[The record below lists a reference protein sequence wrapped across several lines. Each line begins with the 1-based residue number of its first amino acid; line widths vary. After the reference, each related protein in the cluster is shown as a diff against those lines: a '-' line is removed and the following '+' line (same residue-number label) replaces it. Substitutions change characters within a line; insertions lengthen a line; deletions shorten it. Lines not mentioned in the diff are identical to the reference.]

1 MLNSTALEELV
12 MLLSEMSPGP
22 MKKIISSISSTSSQ
36 QTRNSSQHAHPHAT
50 PHTNVSPASSDKYR
64 PTEKL
69 PGPSKANYIDSSIA
83 EVYTDKAIENKIVAG
98 RKQYTTVLK
107 EIHTRRSIRPL
118 NLPQF
123 PIDNRKQGI
132 LSLRCSKGYLRFD
145 TCYAAQRKFLDDLIA
160 LRKHR
165 PTMTQFNYILAD
177 SERSLSSTH
186 PIPPPLEL
194 INASVIPVE
203 AHMML
208 ERTKAHGITPKKTG
222 SMATFFNPYS
232 KKSDALSGQPT
243 LVAEGEERTI
253 LVKFNNRLGINLD
266 VPCCELE
273 FSTTVNESIEAPP
286 LSFTIPSKSK
296 DFAVCFPF
304 KVLQLGR
311 FDKIDPETNA
321 LSTNEPFELLGL
333 RVTIFDRCF
342 FLALPE
348 LGKDF
353 KLEESLIPQPASM
366 YQRTSHDKPT
376 RKGQSPV
383 KLEAVPPQ
391 PNLFVSFLG
400 AFTPLADSA
409 VIPVH
414 ISDGEIF
421 TIPTFRLENDHGS
434 GDGKLVQLQIL
445 SAGLPGIPDEVI
457 YDSHASIK
465 VEDDLSDTSSNDFE
479 ELMEE
484 DGLPPLRM
492 KALCDDVSI
501 EKVNGKSGQG
511 SSITFQMAAAHD
523 LGRQLEYKKH
533 NIRLRFR
540 YRGLSNDKATLIWRR
555 REVKLNVVRVKGPR
569 ISSMT
574 FRPDLSWGSA
584 VYELSKSLSQQ
595 IDKSKRSKLHANEVS
610 SKMSTNFSGDDIVVL
625 VAVANECKS
634 TIILSNKAGRVGGF
648 DGSPMPTVRVTSGV
662 SVKIPVV
669 IERIPLKN
677 LNGEIVD
684 VAQELIT
691 RTALQW
697 ISEEGDGVD
706 AKERIRTGRVRIP
719 QRCLKQLIHDYPSF
733 LSKICQVPVSVNVSV
748 KDHDVNEVI
757 VTKPGDFIEVSMCF
771 KFQGLWQCFSL
782 L

>member
-1 MLNSTALEELV
+1 

-22 MKKIISSISSTSSQ
+22 MKKMSSSIRSNQSSQ
-36 QTRNSSQHAHPHAT
+36 PSPYISNVNDVKPYPALGTRDTETNTGNENPSHPPKINKDQRVLT
-50 PHTNVSPASSDKYR
+50 PSRKEESKEEEPA
-64 PTEKL
+64 
-69 PGPSKANYIDSSIA
+69 
-83 EVYTDKAIENKIVAG
+83 ENGLVAG
-98 RKQYTTVLK
+98 RKQYATVLK
-107 EIHTRRSIRPL
+107 EIHARQIVRPL
-118 NLPQF
+118 DLPQF
-123 PIDNRKQGI
+123 PVNGEN
-132 LSLRCSKGYLRFD
+132 LEVMSFRCSKGYLRFD
-145 TCYAAQRKFLDDLIA
+145 ACYAAQRKFLDDLVM
-160 LRKHR
+160 LRKNR
-165 PTMTQFNYILAD
+165 PTITQFNYLDYISND
-177 SERSLSSTH
+177 SIRDSS
-186 PIPPPLEL
+186 IPPPLEL
-194 INASVIPVE
+194 INASVVPLDADMV
-203 AHMML
+203 L
-208 ERTKAHGITPKKTG
+208 ERTKAHGVAPKKTG

-232 KKSDALSGQPT
+232 KKSDAMAGQPT

-273 FSTTVNESIEAPP
+273 FSTTIHESIEAPP
-286 LSFTIPSKSK
+286 LSFTIPAKSK
-296 DFAVCFPF
+296 NFPVCFPF
-304 KVLQLGR
+304 KVLRIGR
-311 FDKIDPETNA
+311 DEIADEIDE
-321 LSTNEPFELLGL
+321 SSINEPFELLGL

-353 KLEESLIPQPASM
+353 KLHQSLIPQPASI
-366 YQRTSHDKPT
+366 YQRTLHDKPT

-391 PNLFVSFLG
+391 PNLLVSFTG
-400 AFTPLADSA
+400 AFTPLEDSA
-409 VIPVH
+409 IIPVH

-434 GDGKLVQLQIL
+434 SGQGKLVQLQIL
-445 SAGLPGIPDEVI
+445 SVGLPGVPDEVI

-465 VEDDLSDTSSNDFE
+465 VEDDLSDTSSDDFE

-492 KALCDDVSI
+492 KAFCDELSL
-501 EKVNGKSGQG
+501 EKVNKKDGQG
-511 SSITFQMAAAHD
+511 SSVTFQMAAAHD

-533 NIRLRFR
+533 NIRVRFR

-555 REVKLNVVRVKGPR
+555 REIKLNVVRVKGPR

-595 IDKSKRSKLHANEVS
+595 IEKSNNLVLSSHGNEV
-610 SKMSTNFSGDDIVVL
+610 KNQMSTNFSGDEIVVL

-662 SVKIPVV
+662 SVKIPVL
-669 IERIPLKN
+669 IQRIPLKDE
-677 LNGEIVD
+677 NGEDMD

-697 ISEEGDGVD
+697 VSEEGDGVD
-706 AKERIRTGRVRIP
+706 AKGSMRSGRVRIP
-719 QRCLKQLIHDYPSF
+719 QRCLKQLINNYPSF
-733 LSKICQVPVSVNVSV
+733 LSKICQVPVSVSV
-748 KDHDVNEVI
+748 NIKDHDVNEVI
-757 VTKPGDFIEVSMCF
+757 GINVGDFIEVSMCF
-771 KFQGLWQCFSL
+771 KFQGKGT
-782 L
+782 